1 MSKNNNFRFKNK
13 FWADEKDKELD
24 NFYYK
29 LGDGI
34 SNLME
39 TVVKDNRSHLSNQE
53 LTELQKSILNKNV
66 FRVAN

>member
-1 MSKNNNFRFKNK
+1 MSKNNNFRLKNK
-13 FWADEKDKELD
+13 FWAGEKDKELD
-24 NFYYK
+24 DFYYK

-39 TVVKDNRSHLSNQE
+39 NVVKDNHSHLSNQE
-53 LTELQKSILNKNV
+53 LTELQKSILNKKI